1 MRFSLVNRDWQMK
14 YVIGKTLSPKIKG
27 VCLKHRGTDKYQRMQ
42 KKYLKGTR
50 ATKDTCGQTFQK
62 SPFLKGKLSY
72 IFCNC
77 FPPKKKANMAWFEY
91 AYFSLRCNTR
101 VWIIQKK
108 EKGKVGATC
117 QFS

>member
-72 IFCNC
+72 IFCINA
-77 FPPKKKANMAWFEY
+77 FPKK
-91 AYFSLRCNTR
+91 
-101 VWIIQKK
+101 
-108 EKGKVGATC
+108 GKHGAV
-117 QFS
+117 